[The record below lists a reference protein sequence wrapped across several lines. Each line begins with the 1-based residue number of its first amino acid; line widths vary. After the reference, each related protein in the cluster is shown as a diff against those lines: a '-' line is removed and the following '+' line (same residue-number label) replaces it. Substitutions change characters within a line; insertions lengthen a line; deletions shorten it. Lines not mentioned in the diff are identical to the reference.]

1 MQSKKTVFII
11 ILAIIA
17 VVALILFVS
26 PPFKTSQPA
35 TPKRIGVLTAS
46 DLQLA
51 TIEGIRAGVKEL
63 GLTENK
69 DFVIELRNPKGDLNL
84 VKTMATD
91 IVVSKPDLIVSV
103 STSASSAMKEADDGA
118 KIPVVAVDVG
128 NFAQL
133 GVENIQHPGGFMTG
147 VIVDNVVTAPKRMEI
162 LKTLLPKLKTV
173 GILANPENVSYGNV
187 IKIYEEAAGRLGLR
201 ALWYNVTKKEDI
213 LAAMQKMIRDDAG
226 AFMTVNDAVIS
237 GNSNLIVPPLKQ
249 AKIPSIDFNVE
260 RGVSSG
266 YLMVYGA
273 ARFDVGKQGARMIYK
288 VMQGEKP
295 GDIPVEFFSALTFE
309 INTALAREMDVKIP
323 ESLLLQASKVYN
335 Q

>member
-1 MQSKKTVFII
+1 MFF
-11 ILAIIA
+11 
-17 VVALILFVS
+17 VA
-26 PPFKTSQPA
+26 PPFRSIPSP
-35 TPKRIGVLTAS
+35 TPKKIAVLTAS

-51 TIEGIRAGVKEL
+51 SVDGIKAGLKEL
-63 GLTENK
+63 GYEEGK
-69 DFVIELRNPKGDLNL
+69 DIVIEVRNPKGDLDL
-84 VKTMATD
+84 TKKLASE
-91 IVVSKPDLIVSV
+91 IVASNPDLIVSV
-103 STSASSAMKEADDGA
+103 STSASSAVKDANKDA

-133 GVENIQHPGGFMTG
+133 GVENIQYPGGFMTG
-147 VIVDNVVTAPKRMEI
+147 VVVDNVSTAPKRMEI